1 MKILIIMNISILWF
15 YGYMEYIKD
24 ITVDILIQNISDVK
38 INKNSK
44 F

>member
-24 ITVDILIQNISDVK
+24 IIVDILIQNISDVK